1 MLSCCTLFK
10 CSADPQNLNC
20 RIISK
25 NLWVFNST
33 PYQLLDTGNVLLSV
47 LRSVMAFLP
56 IANFVLFVKNS
67 NLNVYFR
74 LPWEMPPNIKRTY
87 GGSTKTNFG
96 SAPSSRGP
104 FFFVFMQFSRK
115 FGQVLGWHP
124 LWNWVPLRN
133 PGSAT
138 ENYQVKTVFF
148 VELHKNFCIVKVWN
162 VTVCEMDSDLDGK
175 TNGEELGDPNC
186 VFQKG
191 AFPQRN
197 TSLSHPGLFFCLIS

>member
-10 CSADPQNLNC
+10 CSADPQNLTC

-67 NLNVYFR
+67 NLKVYFR

-138 ENYQVKTVFF
+138 ENYQVKTVYF
-148 VELHKNFCIVKVWN
+148 L
-162 VTVCEMDSDLDGK
+162 
-175 TNGEELGDPNC
+175 
-186 VFQKG
+186 
-191 AFPQRN
+191 
-197 TSLSHPGLFFCLIS
+197 LSYIRTFIS